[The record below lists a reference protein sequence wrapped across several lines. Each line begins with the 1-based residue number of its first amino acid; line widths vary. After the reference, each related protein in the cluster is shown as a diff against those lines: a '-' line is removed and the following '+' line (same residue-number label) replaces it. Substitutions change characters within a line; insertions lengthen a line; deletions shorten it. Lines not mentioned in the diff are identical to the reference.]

1 MRLVTVALLLLVLA
15 SPAAAADAVTQTFAA
30 PMDRV
35 WSVTEGVLK
44 QTGWDID
51 KADRAGGWM
60 TTESRNVD
68 GEDYGVYA
76 KGTRQKLRVN
86 MKPAGTNRTTVTIE
100 RTVFKRERILWVD
113 KDEPIQIMDQS
124 VEKNLLAA
132 IAKSL

>member
-1 MRLVTVALLLLVLA
+1 MRLVTFALLLSLLV
-15 SPAAAADAVTQTFAA
+15 SPAIAADAVTQTFAA

-51 KADRAGGWM
+51 KSDRAGGWM
-60 TTESRNVD
+60 TTESRNLD

-76 KGTRQKLRVN
+76 KGTRQKLRIN
-86 MKPAGTNRTTVTIE
+86 MKAAGTNRTAVTIE
-100 RTVFKRERILWVD
+100 RTVFKRERILWID
-113 KDEPIQIMDQS
+113 KDEPIQVMDQS
-124 VEKNLLAA
+124 VEKDLLAM

>member
-1 MRLVTVALLLLVLA
+1 MRLVTVALLLSSLV

-30 PMDRV
+30 PMDKV

-60 TTESRNVD
+60 TTESRNLD

-76 KGTRQKLRVN
+76 KGTRQKLRIN
-86 MKPAGTNRTTVTIE
+86 MKSAGGNRTAVTVE
-100 RTVFKRERILWVD
+100 RTVFKRERILWID
-113 KDEPIQIMDQS
+113 KDEPIQVMDQS

-132 IAKSL
+132 IGKSL